1 VRDGLALS
9 GAKSGAFDLDV
20 GLMVDMER
28 LRLGLTSRNLRQP
41 VFRDGAGNATSL
53 RRQSRAGLAILPTDG
68 LTLAMDVD
76 LDTVDLRGGLRR
88 MIAFGGESRLS
99 AKLAVRGGVRWNL
112 KIDQGYREPVASAGA
127 SVRVRSGLWLEG
139 FYSQGRF
146 GGDRG
151 FGFGLRAGS

>member
-1 VRDGLALS
+1 
-9 GAKSGAFDLDV
+9 
-20 GLMVDMER
+20 MV
-28 LRLGLTSRNLRQP
+28 
-41 VFRDGAGNATSL
+41 L

-68 LTLAMDVD
+68 LTLAMDLD

-88 MIAFGGESRLS
+88 MIAFGGERRLGV
-99 AKLAVRGGVRWNL
+99 KVAVRGGVRWNL
-112 KIDQGYREPVASAGA
+112 AASGPRQLIPTAGA

-146 GGDRG
+146 DGERG